1 MASDQAKDSSLDR
14 LIVRT
19 YRPEDQPV
27 VARLYTD
34 GLLAGQLAPND
45 TGADIDNIHEA
56 YLSDPRNHFW
66 VAELDGKVLG
76 MIGVA
81 HEEGGVAEI
90 RRLRVQKD
98 WQGSAIGARLVETAL
113 AHIKHHAFLKAVLDT
128 RFEHGAA
135 QELFERFGFHHT
147 RTKSLH
153 GKDLLEFYLDLY
165 RQPKKEK
172 E

>member
-1 MASDQAKDSSLDR
+1 
-14 LIVRT
+14 
-19 YRPEDQPV
+19 
-27 VARLYTD
+27 
-34 GLLAGQLAPND
+34 
-45 TGADIDNIHEA
+45 
-56 YLSDPRNHFW
+56 
-66 VAELDGKVLG
+66 